1 MNSRLRP
8 SLGATALSAVM
19 LLATSALA
27 LAQDA
32 AAPAAAATPPP
43 PAINSGDTA
52 WMLTSSVLVLAMLV
66 PGLATSRLA
75 QGLGTMAKPSAGAAE
90 NERAD

>member
-1 MNSRLRP
+1 
-8 SLGATALSAVM
+8 M

-66 PGLATSRLA
+66 PGLAAWRNVPRLRLA
-75 QGLGTMAKPSAGAAE
+75 VLPDSSDAGAGTPSSGARFLSE
-90 NERAD
+90 